1 MPEQLHPRGVIMRDC
16 LKNRAGYDRVL
27 MAVAATFLTVSAT
40 SAFAQSDQI
49 RNGAAELAIDAAIPR
64 PEPANVP
71 PPTASDFKPDSIA
84 PDAAKVTEKAPETKP
99 ADIATAPV
107 PEPAKTESAKSES
120 AKTEPGKS
128 EANNSD
134 TGKNDTATVT
144 PAQPAAATAA
154 TPAAEPAQE
163 PVKAASNVPAA
174 DQPVAD
180 KLRDMLGTKSSRYFD
195 RKAERAAVEKFYT
208 AREFAP
214 LWTQG
219 GAVTANGKG
228 VIARLEDAASDG
240 LNPSDYP
247 VPDFAAATTPDAL
260 AEAELKLTAST
271 LDYARQA
278 QSGRMHWSQ
287 VSGDI
292 QYPEHPTDPTE
303 VLTNVTTAKD
313 ASAALDSYNPPQKL
327 YRELKKKLAEL
338 RGQGDGAAIQIEE
351 GPALKFTPAS
361 RNRPAVE
368 VEDERVPQLR
378 AKLGITEN
386 ADDTHYDAKVAEAVR
401 KFQAGAELKPT
412 GVLDDKTVKAINS
425 PKRDRQIDI
434 VTVNMERWRWL
445 PRDLGAPAIGDAY
458 VILNIPDYTLK
469 VMQHGEQV
477 WTTKVVIGQPGIHA
491 TPLLTETMKFIT
503 VNPTWNVPPSII
515 YNEYLPALQQDPTV
529 LERMGLKLDRA
540 ADGSIHISQPPGERN
555 ALGRIRFNFP
565 NKFLVY
571 QHDTPDKNLFARDE
585 RAFSHGCM
593 RVQNPDQYASIL
605 LNITEPGDHY
615 TPDKI
620 RSMYGHSEIDLKF
633 PTPIPVNITYQTAFV
648 DDAGTLQFRKD
659 VYGRDANMLALI
671 RSGGKNRDLEN
682 VVAHSQP
689 NYVRPTG
696 NLPGTVRLASDVP
709 SGPSFFERLFGAP
722 TPPPAPPG
730 RQPQRRVI
738 DRNALW
744 GN

>member
-1 MPEQLHPRGVIMRDC
+1 MRDC
-16 LKNRAGYDRVL
+16 WKNRVGYDRVL

-40 SAFAQSDQI
+40 SALAQGDQV
-49 RNGAAELAIDAAIPR
+49 RNSAAELAIDAAIPR

-71 PPTASDFKPDSIA
+71 PPTASDFKADIPA
-84 PDAAKVTEKAPETKP
+84 PDAAKVTEKAAPETKP
-99 ADIATAPV
+99 ADVATV
-107 PEPAKTESAKSES
+107 PAAGPAKTETGKTDTSKADSGNSETS
-120 AKTEPGKS
+120 
-128 EANNSD
+128 
-134 TGKNDTATVT
+134 KNDTATVA
-144 PAQPAAATAA
+144 PAQPPAAAAATA
-154 TPAAEPAQE
+154 PE
-163 PVKAASNVPAA
+163 PVKAASNVAPA

-180 KLRDMLGTKSSRYFD
+180 RLREMVAAKSLRYFD
-195 RKAERAAVEKFYT
+195 RKAERTAVEKFYT
-208 AREFAP
+208 ARDYAP
-214 LWTQG
+214 VWTQG
-219 GAVTANGKG
+219 GKLTDTGKG
-228 VIARLEDAASDG
+228 VIARLKDAASEG
-240 LNPSDYP
+240 LNASDYP
-247 VPDFAAATTPDAL
+247 VPDFALATTPDAL
-260 AEAELKLTAST
+260 AEAELKLTASM

-303 VLTNVTTAKD
+303 VLANVTTAKD

-327 YRELKKKLAEL
+327 YRELRAKLAEL
-338 RGQGDGAAIQIEE
+338 RGLGDGPVIQIAD
-351 GPALKFTPAS
+351 GPVLKFTPA
-361 RNRPAVE
+361 RGARQPAIQM
-368 VEDERVPQLR
+368 EDERVPQLR

-386 ADDTHYDAKVAEAVR
+386 PNDTHYDAKVAEAVR

-412 GVLDDKTVKAINS
+412 GVLDERTIKAINS
-425 PKRDRQIDI
+425 PKRDRQIDTVI
-434 VTVNMERWRWL
+434 VNMERWRWL
-445 PRDLGAPAIGDAY
+445 PRDLGAPSIGDAY

-469 VMQHGEQV
+469 VMQNGAQV
-477 WTTKVVIGQPGIHA
+477 WTTKVVTGQPGVHA

-540 ADGSIHISQPPGERN
+540 RDGSIHISQPPGERN

-593 RVQNPDQYASIL
+593 RVQNPDQYAATL
-605 LNITEPGDHY
+605 LNITDPNAHY

-620 RSMYGHSEIDLKF
+620 RSMYGQSEIDLKF

-659 VYGRDANMLALI
+659 VYGRDATMLSLL
-671 RSGGKNRDLEN
+671 RSGRNRDLEN
-682 VVAHSQP
+682 VIAHSQP

-696 NLPGTVRLASDVP
+696 NLPDGVRFASDNSWSP

-722 TPPPAPPG
+722 TPPPALPG
-730 RQPQRRVI
+730 RRPQQRRLF
-738 DRNALW
+738 DR
-744 GN
+744 